1 MFWKILVEVE
11 GFWQIQQFPL
21 PVYPKHAMVHPG
33 SPQTAPSSLS
43 MKHSTH
49 IENPDV
55 ILIGSGVMSANLG
68 ALLKRLDPKL
78 SIQVYEVTEELAQEA
93 SHGWNNAGTGH
104 AGICELS
111 YTPSQAAD
119 GTVDVSN
126 AVKIFEQFEKSRQF
140 WASAVTEGL
149 IDQPKDFIHPVSH
162 LSFVHG
168 AKWVDYLRARHTGMA
183 AHHFFADMA
192 FSTDRATIGAWA
204 PLLTESRGE
213 VPIAA
218 TRMSTGTD
226 VNFGEISRKLL
237 AWLGRQDHCGIASNH
252 RVLDLAK
259 TSTGWSATIRD
270 LATGQLRRNTARFVF
285 VGAGGGSL
293 HLLQKAGIPESK
305 GLGGFPIGGQWLVCD
320 NPAIVAKHEAKV
332 YGQPLEAAPT
342 MAVPH
347 LDTRILD
354 GKKTLLFGP
363 FAAWTTKFLHK
374 KGSALDLPGSIKP
387 HNLLT
392 LLKIGATN
400 LDLVKYLVQQGTQSL
415 EDRLEVLRVFYP
427 GAKKEDWKLIDAGI
441 RVQAIKKTDGE
452 AGIVHYGTEV
462 ITDQSRTI
470 SALLGA
476 SPGASVSVHIVL
488 EVVKLCFP
496 ELIASPEGQ
505 RRLKEMIPTWDVDI
519 KKPEHAA
526 FYQTHAKRASEALQ
540 LA

>member
-1 MFWKILVEVE
+1 MTE
-11 GFWQIQQFPL
+11 PL
-21 PVYPKHAMVHPG
+21 
-33 SPQTAPSSLS
+33 
-43 MKHSTH
+43 
-49 IENPDV
+49 DV
-55 ILIGSGVMSANLG
+55 ALIGGGVMSATLG
-68 ALLKRLDPKL
+68 TLLSQLEPTWKIAIFERLGGVARESSDP
-78 SIQVYEVTEELAQEA
+78 
-93 SHGWNNAGTGH
+93 WNNAGTGH

-111 YTPSQAAD
+111 YTPTQAAD

-126 AVKIFEQFEKSRQF
+126 AINIFEQFEKSRQF

-149 IDQPKDFIHPVSH
+149 IDKPKEFINPVSH

-218 TRMSTGTD
+218 TRMSSGTD
-226 VNFGEISRKLL
+226 VNFGEVSRKLL
-237 AWLGRQDHCGIASNH
+237 GWLGRQNRCGIASNH
-252 RVLDLAK
+252 RVVDLAK
-259 TSTGWSATIRD
+259 TATGWSATIRD
-270 LATGQLRRNTARFVF
+270 LATGQLRRNSARFVF

-320 NPAIVAKHEAKV
+320 NPAIVSKHEAKV
-332 YGQPLEAAPT
+332 YGQPLDAAPT

-374 KGSALDLPGSIKP
+374 KGSAFDLPGSIKP

-400 LDLVKYLVQQGTQSL
+400 LDLVKYLVQQGTQSMD
-415 EDRLEVLRVFYP
+415 DRMKVLHVFYP

-462 ITDQSRTI
+462 ITDQTRTI

-496 ELIASPEGQ
+496 ELIASAEGQ
-505 RRLKEMIPTWDVDI
+505 RRLKDMIPTWDVDI
-519 KKPEHAA
+519 KKPENAA
-526 FYQTHAKRASEALQ
+526 FYQTHARRASEALQ
-540 LA
+540 LV